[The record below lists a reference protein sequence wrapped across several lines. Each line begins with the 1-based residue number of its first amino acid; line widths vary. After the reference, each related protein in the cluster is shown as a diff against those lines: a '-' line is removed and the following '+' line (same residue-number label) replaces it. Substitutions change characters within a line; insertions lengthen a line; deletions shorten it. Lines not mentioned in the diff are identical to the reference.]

1 MYKEKSLVFLH
12 INMDKGSTTAK
23 FYINSDQFVQ
33 RDGGET
39 TDLPIDRVDETY
51 IPHLGISEVSVK
63 SAFLKKEL
71 KDFSDE
77 FNFNKP
83 NIIYEKVMNETR
95 GTLIRNSVLM
105 SNVGKFYRDAFLVN
119 LNSLYNF
126 SPQFFSSNFYTFQVD
141 ERGVKV
147 RYPNQYKFEAYEK
160 YIYLLCLIVYL
171 NENAENLKGILSKD
185 AAPMIAWARVRNDES
200 LKWIIAGPN
209 DSYDN
214 PPNFI
219 QHYNILMSTA
229 SQLGDLLQQN
239 LLSKTNMTYEE
250 LTDFKYRFINNPNVY
265 SKNLDKARQWNI
277 VIRDARKLI
286 SNIDSNN
293 NLVFDASYV
302 DLGDT
307 SNKHILAEYNSLVVE
322 QDKETSPPSAM
333 LSKALELLLN
343 NYSTIHVNELSFRY
357 DVFGNDISRFP
368 VVYLVF
374 PGIYTVEHTVYDDQP
389 RGILR
394 IAGTFTNDKESRRY
408 KFIPNEEFLSF
419 NGSQTFVR
427 NFQFYITTDPV
438 NEAGNSIIPHA
449 QNIKFMKE
457 EVFNHM
463 LGTNLSFDNAS
474 NDVEVDEI
482 TVEIPMDF
490 QDMTI
495 SGNKASGSRV
505 SHFLSHLPVIPK
517 LLQNYLENL
526 PEHIAEYS
534 SLQISLSHTD
544 PFSYTYVRFIPKLDV
559 IQVMWFGEVYGQPG
573 LEDSL
578 SRRFRLIEYMNNDSF
593 EDKYGFVG
601 SLDSKIQDVDWV
613 VLPGWGMFDE
623 GSLKSPVTIDTSDLL
638 SWMKL
643 KLQWFEIASI
653 LKFFNESLIIS
664 NGRLVANVDFQGA
677 SPVDISFISS
687 SSWEAYA
694 KAFEKNPNSTTFK
707 NIFNQLLIMSLDDY
721 TDKVPPPD
729 PLPYQLVV
737 EEEELPLTEAQAIF
751 RLFMIVERLKKFKK
765 SNLKRQVIHLD
776 RKLGLAYGLP
786 FKLNMGEIKHH
797 QNKPLNG
804 SFQPPNLTLETMK
817 MIRQRGSTYGAF
829 SGPSP
834 LAYTNATADYHGSKP
849 RYLNSFPI
857 SSRTPYLNTSGRA
870 ISGIVRPRYGDSLV
884 PGAQRQMQT
893 ANDYRD
899 RTAPVLGGVNTSYE
913 PMRHLNLQPGNAYGT
928 VLGSS
933 LEVARDASNST
944 ETIAMPVQ
952 MTPNVLY
959 ALPTNIY
966 DGSTAP
972 TNLQYSSSSIERP
985 HNTLVLTSDDG
996 EKYLDDEENY
1006 VSLIRF
1012 YDPATME
1019 YEPLTSFIFDPI
1031 SKRVQMLDMD
1041 VLEPS
1046 TPRVDLKFSPD
1057 LYVYCNRKNIN
1068 EEKWSYLSEVN
1079 KPVKIQDLYNMN
1091 LNFSD
1096 FTFTGHVFE
1105 IDNHIEISKLDY
1117 DDVFGLEFIKNYPY
1131 GMDLSSDMSEDVQVD
1146 LFRFTLRSGNDYITI
1161 GVDASEH
1168 FTVFEYSEGASNS
1181 KFLAWLLCPTS
1192 NYVPTTGIDALMSG
1206 TYTSATATRDHDTM
1220 ELTGVNNSTD
1230 IIFELSSNSKVIR
1243 IKIKAFEPSSD
1254 IIFSSSMKELPWLQ
1268 IEMPKKG
1275 SNVYS
1280 VQTSFSSPVQD
1291 IITVR
1296 INVHNNQ
1303 PNPYSNIFRGQSV
1316 YETVYAQHWNRR
1328 LYILSMLMTP
1338 IPILSSASKSVSSLW
1353 FRTRSSNTYIYTVEN
1368 DFPYLTS
1375 SEIIN
1380 EKWLDRP
1387 IQKTFHSVVIATS
1400 SSIAVDNEDLGS
1412 RTCYV
1417 YSHQIWNFKTDD
1429 FNLNDI
1435 INREKYDILAQD
1447 KIQIKLNT
1455 SSDANMTITL
1465 HIQNKK
1471 VVYFTVYI
1479 NSSYVISTVAVNG
1492 NIESEAQY
1500 IIPLKYFGKQVQGE
1514 VTVVFNILSS
1524 SSGMTSHKYVT
1535 EVKATVNFSYLV
1547 RLKYINQVPMI
1558 TECYHMIPDS
1568 SMTSYTFNTSESPLS
1583 LNFLSASIENP
1594 TIPLFRYFQNNLDTG
1609 LYTDQD
1615 NKDPFIINR
1624 NKQIFTN
1631 TKSRLGKSVDPDL
1644 INIEPL
1650 TQSIVLN
1657 DEFVTENVNGLIKL
1671 ASVDNSME
1679 TDKVAITSK
1688 EGILLMAPNDNLL
1701 LSLNIE

>member
-1 MYKEKSLVFLH
+1 MYKEKSLVFPHL
-12 INMDKGSTTAK
+12 NMDKGSTTSK

-33 RDGGET
+33 RDNGEPT
-39 TDLPIDRVDETY
+39 ELPIDRVDETY

-71 KDFSDE
+71 RDFSNE
-77 FNFNKP
+77 FYFNKP

-105 SNVGKFYRDAFLVN
+105 TNVGKFYRDAFLVN

-147 RYPNQYKFEAYEK
+147 RCPNQYKFEAYEK

-185 AAPMIAWARVRNDES
+185 AKPMIAWARVRNDES

-322 QDKETSPPSAM
+322 QDKETTPPSVT

-343 NYSTIHVNELSFRY
+343 NYSAIHVNELSFRY

-368 VVYLVF
+368 IVYLVF

-394 IAGTFTNDKESRRY
+394 IAGTFTNDRESRRY

-449 QNIKFMKE
+449 QNIKFKKE

-463 LGTNLSFDNAS
+463 LGTNLSFNNSSD
-474 NDVEVDEI
+474 DVEVDEI

-495 SGNKASGSRV
+495 SGSKGSGSMV
-505 SHFLSHLPVIPK
+505 SYFLSHLPVIPK
-517 LLQNYLENL
+517 LLQNYLEHL

-534 SLQISLSHTD
+534 SLQVSLSHSN
-544 PFSYTYVRFIPKLDV
+544 PFAYTYVRFIPKLDV
-559 IQVMWFGEVYGQPG
+559 IQAMWFGEVHDQPG
-573 LEDSL
+573 LNDSL
-578 SRRFRLIEYMNNDSF
+578 STRFRFIEYMNNETF
-593 EDKYGFVG
+593 EQKYGFVG

-613 VLPGWGMFDE
+613 VLSGWGVFDE
-623 GSLKSPVTIDTSDLL
+623 GSLKSPVTIDTSDLI

-643 KLQWFEIASI
+643 KLQWFEIVSI
-653 LKFFNESLIIS
+653 LKFFNESLILS
-664 NGRLVANVDFQGA
+664 NGKLVTNIDFQA
-677 SPVDISFISS
+677 NSSVDISFISS

-694 KAFEKNPNSTTFK
+694 KAFEKNPNATTFR

-721 TDKVPPPD
+721 TDKVPAPD
-729 PLPYQLVV
+729 PSPFQLVV
-737 EEEELPLTEAQAIF
+737 EDEELPLTEAQAIF
-751 RLFMIVERLKKFKK
+751 RLFMIVDRLKRFKK
-765 SNLKRQVIHLD
+765 SKITRQVIHVD
-776 RKLGLAYGLP
+776 RNLGLAYGLP
-786 FKLNMGEIKHH
+786 FKLKMGEVKH
-797 QNKPLNG
+797 QRNKTLNG
-804 SFQPPNLTLETMK
+804 SFQIPNITMETMK

-834 LAYTNATADYHGSKP
+834 LAYTNAIADYPGSKP

-857 SSRTPYLNTSGRA
+857 TSRTPYLNISGRA
-870 ISGIVRPRYGDSLV
+870 VSGIVRPRMMDSSI

-893 ANDYRD
+893 ADDNRN
-899 RTAPVLGGVNTSYE
+899 RSAPVLGGVNTSYE
-913 PMRHLNLQPGNAYGT
+913 PMRHLNLRPMNAYGR

-933 LEVARDASNST
+933 LEVSRDASNSSNT
-944 ETIAMPVQ
+944 AIPVQ
-952 MTPNVLY
+952 MTPNALY
-959 ALPTNIY
+959 AIPTDIY
-966 DGSTAP
+966 DGSVIP
-972 TNLQYSSSSIERP
+972 TNLKSSSSSIEKP
-985 HNTLVLTSDDG
+985 HNTLILTSDDG
-996 EKYLDDEENY
+996 EKYMNDEENY

-1012 YDPATME
+1012 YDPASME

-1031 SKRVQMLDMD
+1031 SKRIQLLDAD
-1041 VLEPS
+1041 ILNPTS
-1046 TPRVDLKFSPD
+1046 PRVDLKFSPN
-1057 LYVYCNRKNIN
+1057 LYVYINRNN
-1068 EEKWSYLSEVN
+1068 TNHDNYTYLSEVN
-1079 KPVKIQDLYNMN
+1079 KPVKVQDLYKMN
-1091 LNFSD
+1091 LNFD
-1096 FTFTGHVFE
+1096 DYTFTGYVFE
-1105 IDNHIEISKLDY
+1105 TNNHIEISKLDY
-1117 DDVFGLEFIKNYPY
+1117 DDVFGLEFIKSYPY
-1131 GMDLSSDMSEDVQVD
+1131 DIDLSTDIQID
-1146 LFRFTLRSGNDYITI
+1146 LFRFTIRSGDDYIVL
-1161 GVDASEH
+1161 GVDASEQ
-1168 FTVFEYSEGASNS
+1168 FIVFEFSEGASGS
-1181 KFLAWLLCPTS
+1181 KFLAWLLSPTAKYTPS
-1192 NYVPTTGIDALMSG
+1192 LTGIDSLMSG
-1206 TYTSATATRDHDTM
+1206 KYIPSSATRNFATM
-1220 ELTGVNNSTD
+1220 ELIGNNNETY
-1230 IIFELSSNSKVIR
+1230 IAFEINSKVIQ
-1243 IKIKAFEPSSD
+1243 IKVQAFEPSAG
-1254 IIFSSSMKELPWLQ
+1254 IIFNSTGILPWLN
-1268 IEMPKKG
+1268 IVMKTSSSP
-1275 SNVYS
+1275 YT
-1280 VQTSFSSPVQD
+1280 VQTCFSSTVQD
-1291 IITVR
+1291 ITTIR
-1296 INVHNNQ
+1296 IMINNIQ
-1303 PNPYSNIFRGQSV
+1303 PSSYSNIFRGQSV
-1316 YETVYAQHWNRR
+1316 HEIAYAQHWNRK
-1328 LYILSMLMTP
+1328 LYIISMLITP
-1338 IPILSSASKSVSSLW
+1338 IPIYSSASQPVPSSSLW
-1353 FRTRSSNTYIYTVEN
+1353 FRSHSADTYIYTVEN

-1375 SEIIN
+1375 TEIIN
-1380 EKWLDRP
+1380 EKWLDKP
-1387 IQKTFHSVVIATS
+1387 IQKTFHNVVIASS
-1400 SSIAVDNEDLGS
+1400 SSITVDNEDLGS

-1417 YSHQIWNFKTDD
+1417 YSHQINNYETDD

-1435 INREKYDILAQD
+1435 IHREKYDILAQD
-1447 KIQIKLNT
+1447 KIQISLNT
-1455 SSDANMTITL
+1455 SNTSNMIITL
-1465 HIQNKK
+1465 YIKNQK
-1471 VVYFTVYI
+1471 VVYFTISLYDNTYI
-1479 NSSYVISTVAVNG
+1479 NSTVTVNG
-1492 NIESEAQY
+1492 NIESEVQY
-1500 IIPLKYFGKQVQGE
+1500 IIPLKYFGTQVQGE
-1514 VTVVFNILSS
+1514 VTVVFSILESS
-1524 SSGMTSHKYVT
+1524 SNLTKHEYVT
-1535 EVKATVNFSYLV
+1535 AVKATVNFSYLIQ
-1547 RLKYINQVPMI
+1547 LKYISHVP
-1558 TECYHMIPDS
+1558 TFTNCYHMIPDS
-1568 SMTSYTFNTSESPLS
+1568 SMTSYTSNISESPLS
-1583 LNFLSASIENP
+1583 LNFLSESIDNP
-1594 TIPLFRYFQNNLDTG
+1594 TIPIFRYFQNNLDTT

-1615 NKDPFIINR
+1615 NRDPFIINR
-1624 NKQIFTN
+1624 NEQVFTN

-1644 INIEPL
+1644 INVEPL
-1650 TQSIVLN
+1650 TSSIVLN

-1671 ASVDNSME
+1671 AGVENFMD
-1679 TDKVAITSK
+1679 TDKVAMTSN